1 MDNPFSYSDYVTGKA
16 FCNRDREQTDLI
28 YYAQNSQNVLVYS
41 HRRMG
46 KTSLVHQVTHQLKKA
61 KPTVKSVYIDLYG
74 SLDEN
79 DFIDAI
85 LTGLTQI
92 ESKLER
98 ILKQMAGLKVAGSID
113 PVTNLPTLSASIKP
127 REKPEYLDKA
137 LTILASY
144 SKKQKLL
151 VVFDEFQE
159 VAKYSEEGF
168 EKRLRKVIQG
178 HRNISY
184 IFSGSQKH
192 VLIEMFDSA
201 KRAFYKM
208 ARSYPLKNIEM
219 QHYVDWA
226 QKLFKKKSVNVD
238 KEIII
243 DIVERCDFQPMYIQ
257 QFLFD
262 LWRCDNVNLAALDE
276 IQQSII
282 SSQKGQFIVL
292 WDLLTLNQKKALRLL
307 AETGGEGI
315 YAAEQLQRVGFNSGS
330 VLQRALMSLVEKEIL
345 SKNGRF
351 EFHHRGA
358 GFKGAVGIGHFL
370 EGKTLNCRRFNFA
383 FFHPL

>member
-1 MDNPFSYSDYVTGKA
+1 MENPFSYSDYVTGEA
-16 FCNRDREQTDLI
+16 FCNRDKEQKDLI

-46 KTSLVHQVTHQLKKA
+46 KTSLVHQVIHRLKKV
-61 KPTVKSVYIDLYG
+61 KPAVKSVYIDLYG

-98 ILKQMAGLKVAGSID
+98 ILKQMAGLKVTGSID

-127 REKPEYLDKA
+127 REKPEYLEKA

-159 VAKYSEEGF
+159 VAKYSEGGF

-192 VLIEMFDSA
+192 ILIEMFDSA
-201 KRAFYKM
+201 RRAFFKM
-208 ARSYPLKNIEM
+208 ARSYPLANIEM

-243 DIVERCDFQPMYIQ
+243 DIIERCDYQPLYIQ

-262 LWRCDNVNLAALDE
+262 LWRCDTLNLAILDE
-276 IQQSII
+276 IQKSII
-282 SSQKGQFIVL
+282 ISQKNQFIAL
-292 WDLLTLNQKKALRLL
+292 WDLLTQNQKKTLRLL
-307 AETGGEGI
+307 VETGGKGI
-315 YAAEQLQRVGFNSGS
+315 YTAEQLQRVGFNSGS
-330 VLQRALMSLVEKEIL
+330 VLQRALMSLIEKEIL
-345 SKNGRF
+345 SKNRT
-351 EFHHRGA
+351 
-358 GFKGAVGIGHFL
+358 FKFQDAMFKKWIQSLF
-370 EGKTLNCRRFNFA
+370 
-383 FFHPL
+383 

>member
-1 MDNPFSYSDYVTGKA
+1 MKNPFSYSDYVTGEA
-16 FCNRDREQTDLI
+16 FCNRAQEQRDLI

-46 KTSLVHQVTHQLKKA
+46 KTSLVHQVMHQLKKA
-61 KPTVKSVYIDLYG
+61 RPTVKSVYIDLYG

-79 DFIDAI
+79 NFIDAI

-98 ILKQMAGLKVAGSID
+98 LLKQMSGLRVGGSID

-127 REKPEYLDKA
+127 REKPEYLEKA
-137 LTILASY
+137 LNILASY

-178 HRNISY
+178 HGNISY

-192 VLIEMFDSA
+192 ILIEMFDSA

-226 QKLFKKKSVNVD
+226 QKLFKKKSVKVD
-238 KEIII
+238 KEIIS
-243 DIVERCDFQPMYIQ
+243 DIVERCEYQPMYIQ

-262 LWRCDNVNLAALDE
+262 LWRSDTANLGALDE
-276 IQQSII
+276 IQKSII
-282 SSQKGQFIVL
+282 ISQKNQFMVL
-292 WDLLTLNQKKALRLL
+292 WDLLTQNQKKALWLV

-315 YAAEQLQRVGFNSGS
+315 YSAEQLQRVGFNSGS
-330 VLQRALMSLVEKEIL
+330 VLQRALISLVDKEIL
-345 SKNGRF
+345 SKNGTF
-351 EFHHRGA
+351 QFQDA
-358 GFKGAVGIGHFL
+358 MLKKWVQNL
-370 EGKTLNCRRFNFA
+370 S
-383 FFHPL
+383 

>member
-1 MDNPFSYSDYVTGKA
+1 MENPFSYSDYVTGEA
-16 FCNRDREQTDLI
+16 FCNRAAEQKDLI
-28 YYAQNSQNVLVYS
+28 YYAQNSQNVLIYS

-46 KTSLVHQVTHQLKKA
+46 KTSLVHQVIRRLKKA
-61 KPTVKSVYIDLYG
+61 KPKVNAIYIDLYG
-74 SLDEN
+74 TLGEN

-98 ILKQMAGLKVAGSID
+98 ILKQMAGLKVTGSID
-113 PVTNLPTLSASIKP
+113 PLTNLPTLSASTKP
-127 REKPEYLDKA
+127 REKPEYLEKA
-137 LTILASY
+137 LNLLASY
-144 SKKQKLL
+144 STNQKLL

-159 VAKYSEEGF
+159 VAKYSEAGF

-192 VLIEMFDSA
+192 ILIEMFDTA

-208 ARSYPLKNIEM
+208 ARSYPLEKIEIRD
-219 QHYVDWA
+219 YTDWA
-226 QKLFKKKSVNVD
+226 QKLFKKKNVTVD
-238 KEIII
+238 EQIII
-243 DIVERCDFQPMYIQ
+243 DIVERCDYQPMYIQ

-262 LWRCDNVNLAALDE
+262 LWRSDIIRLDVLEE
-276 IQQSII
+276 IQKSII
-282 SSQKGQFIVL
+282 TRQQNQFIVL

-307 AETGGEGI
+307 AETEGESI

-330 VLQRALMSLVEKEIL
+330 VLQRALLSLVEKEIL
-345 SKNGRF
+345 SKNATFQFQDVMLKKWVQR
-351 EFHHRGA
+351 
-358 GFKGAVGIGHFL
+358 L
-370 EGKTLNCRRFNFA
+370 S
-383 FFHPL
+383 

>member
-1 MDNPFSYSDYVTGKA
+1 MENPFSYSDYVTGAA
-16 FCNRDREQTDLI
+16 FCDRATEQKDLI

-46 KTSLVHQVTHQLKKA
+46 KTSLVHQVIRRLKNA
-61 KPTVKSVYIDLYG
+61 KPKVSSVYIDLYG
-74 SLDEN
+74 TLDEN

-92 ESKLER
+92 ESKLDR
-98 ILKQMAGLKVAGSID
+98 ILKQMAGLKVSGSID
-113 PVTNLPTLSASIKP
+113 PMTNLPTLSASIKP
-127 REKPEYLDKA
+127 REKPEYLEKA
-137 LTILASY
+137 LNLLASY
-144 SKKQKLL
+144 STKQKLL

-184 IFSGSQKH
+184 IFLGSQKH
-192 VLIEMFDSA
+192 ILIEMFDSA

-208 ARSYPLKNIEM
+208 ARSYPLQNIEIR
-219 QHYVDWA
+219 HYADWA
-226 QKLFKKKSVNVD
+226 QKLFKKKNVNVA
-238 KEIII
+238 KGIIT
-243 DIVERCDFQPMYIQ
+243 DIVERCDYQPVYIQ

-262 LWRCDNVNLAALDE
+262 LWRSTTVSLDVLDE
-276 IQQSII
+276 IEKSII
-282 SSQKGQFIVL
+282 TSQKNQFIVL
-292 WDLLTLNQKKALRLL
+292 WNLLTQNQKKALRLL
-307 AETGGEGI
+307 AETGGESI

-345 SKNGRF
+345 SQNGMLQF
-351 EFHHRGA
+351 QDA
-358 GFKGAVGIGHFL
+358 MLKKWVQSIS
-370 EGKTLNCRRFNFA
+370 
-383 FFHPL
+383 

>member
-1 MDNPFSYSDYVTGKA
+1 MENPFSYSDYVTGEA
-16 FCNRDREQTDLI
+16 FCNREKEQKDLI
-28 YYAQNSQNVLVYS
+28 YFAQNSQNVLLYS

-46 KTSLVHQVTHQLKKA
+46 KTSLVHQVIRTLKKA

-79 DFIDAI
+79 DFIDAV
-85 LTGLTQI
+85 LTGFIQI
-92 ESKLER
+92 ESKIER
-98 ILKQMAGLKVAGSID
+98 VLKQMAGLKVTGSID

-127 REKPEYLDKA
+127 REKPEYLEKA
-137 LTILASY
+137 LTILDSY
-144 SKKQKLL
+144 SKKKKLL

-168 EKRLRKVIQG
+168 EKRLRKIIQG
-178 HRNISY
+178 HQNISY

-192 VLIEMFDSA
+192 ILIEMFDSA

-219 QHYVDWA
+219 HHYTDWA
-226 QKLFKKKSVNVD
+226 QRLFKKKRVKID
-238 KEIII
+238 KDIII
-243 DIVERCDFQPMYIQ
+243 DIVERCAYQPIYIQ

-262 LWRCDNVNLAALDE
+262 LWRSETVNLSVLDE
-276 IQQSII
+276 IEKAIII
-282 SSQKGQFIVL
+282 SQKAQFIIL

-315 YAAEQLQRVGFNSGS
+315 YTAEQLQRVGFNSGS
-330 VLQRALMSLVEKEIL
+330 VLHRAIGSLVEKEIL
-345 SKNGRF
+345 AKNDTF
-351 EFHHRGA
+351 QFQDA
-358 GFKGAVGIGHFL
+358 MLKKWVKSL
-370 EGKTLNCRRFNFA
+370 S
-383 FFHPL
+383 

>member
-1 MDNPFSYSDYVTGKA
+1 VIHK
-16 FCNRDREQTDLI
+16 
-28 YYAQNSQNVLVYS
+28 
-41 HRRMG
+41 
-46 KTSLVHQVTHQLKKA
+46 LKKT
-61 KPTVKSVYIDLYG
+61 KPTVKSIYIDLYG

-79 DFIDAI
+79 NFIDAI
-85 LTGLTQI
+85 LTGLAQI

-98 ILKQMAGLKVAGSID
+98 LLNQMAGLKITGSID
-113 PVTNLPTLSASIKP
+113 PVTTLPTLSASIKP
-127 REKPEYLDKA
+127 REKPEYLEKA
-137 LTILASY
+137 LSILASY

-192 VLIEMFDSA
+192 ILIEMFDSA

-208 ARSYPLKNIEM
+208 ARSYPLENIEM

-226 QKLFKKKSVNVD
+226 RRLFKKKRVNVD

-243 DIVERCDFQPMYIQ
+243 DIVERCDYQPMYIQ

-262 LWRCDNVNLAALDE
+262 LWRSDTINLAALDE
-276 IQQSII
+276 IQKSII
-282 SSQKGQFIVL
+282 ISQKNQFVVL
-292 WDLLTLNQKKALRLL
+292 WDLLTQNQKKALWLL
-307 AETGGEGI
+307 VETEGEGI
-315 YAAEQLQRVGFNSGS
+315 YTAEQLQRVGFNSGS
-330 VLQRALMSLVEKEIL
+330 VLQRALTSLVEKEIL
-345 SKNGRF
+345 SKNGKF
-351 EFHHRGA
+351 QFQDA
-358 GFKGAVGIGHFL
+358 MFKKWVQNL
-370 EGKTLNCRRFNFA
+370 S
-383 FFHPL
+383 

>member
-1 MDNPFSYSDYVTGKA
+1 MENPFSYSDYVTGKA
-16 FCNRDREQTDLI
+16 FCNRDKEQKDLI

-46 KTSLVHQVTHQLKKA
+46 KTSLVHQVTHQLKKT

-79 DFIDAI
+79 NFIDAI

-192 VLIEMFDSA
+192 ILIEMFDSA

-208 ARSYPLKNIEM
+208 ARSYPLENIEM
-219 QHYVDWA
+219 NHYVDWA

-238 KEIII
+238 KKIII

-262 LWRCDNVNLAALDE
+262 LWRCDTVNLAALDE
-276 IQQSII
+276 IQKSII
-282 SSQKGQFIVL
+282 SSQKDQFIVL

-351 EFHHRGA
+351 EFQDTMLKKLVQR
-358 GFKGAVGIGHFL
+358 L
-370 EGKTLNCRRFNFA
+370 S
-383 FFHPL
+383 

>member
-1 MDNPFSYSDYVTGKA
+1 MENPFSYSDYVTGEA
-16 FCNRDREQTDLI
+16 FCNREKEQKDLI
-28 YYAQNSQNVLVYS
+28 YFAQNSQNVLLYS

-46 KTSLVHQVTHQLKKA
+46 KTSLLHQVIRALKKA
-61 KPTVKSVYIDLYG
+61 KPAVKSVYIDLYG

-113 PVTNLPTLSASIKP
+113 PVTSLPTLSASIKP
-127 REKPEYLDKA
+127 KERPEYLEKA
-137 LTILASY
+137 LIILASY

-192 VLIEMFDSA
+192 ILIEMFDSA

-208 ARSYPLKNIEM
+208 ARSYPLENIEI
-219 QHYVDWA
+219 QHYIDWA
-226 QKLFKKKSVNVD
+226 QKLFKKKGVTVD
-238 KEIII
+238 KDTII
-243 DIVERCDFQPMYIQ
+243 DIVERCDYQPMYIQ

-262 LWRCDNVNLAALDE
+262 LWRSETVNLAALDK
-276 IQQSII
+276 IQNSII
-282 SSQKGQFIVL
+282 SSQKDQFIVM
-292 WDLLTLNQKKALRLL
+292 WNLLTQNQKKALRLL
-307 AETGGEGI
+307 AETEGKGI

-345 SKNGRF
+345 AKNGTVQF
-351 EFHHRGA
+351 QDA
-358 GFKGAVGIGHFL
+358 MLKKWVDSL
-370 EGKTLNCRRFNFA
+370 S
-383 FFHPL
+383 

>member
-1 MDNPFSYSDYVTGKA
+1 MENPFSYSDYVTGEA
-16 FCNRDREQTDLI
+16 FCNRAKEKKDLI
-28 YYAQNSQNVLVYS
+28 YYAQNSQNVLLYS

-46 KTSLVHQVTHQLKKA
+46 KTSLVHQVIHQLKKA
-61 KPTVKSVYIDLYG
+61 KPTVKSVYTDLYG

-127 REKPEYLDKA
+127 REKPEYLEKA

-192 VLIEMFDSA
+192 ILIEMFDSA

-208 ARSYPLKNIEM
+208 ARSYPLENIEM
-219 QHYVDWA
+219 QHYVNWA
-226 QKLFKKKSVNVD
+226 QKLFIKKSVNVD

-243 DIVERCDFQPMYIQ
+243 DIVERCDYQPMYIQ

-262 LWRCDNVNLAALDE
+262 LWRSDTINLTALDE
-276 IQQSII
+276 IQKSIS
-282 SSQKGQFIVL
+282 SSQK
-292 WDLLTLNQKKALRLL
+292 
-307 AETGGEGI
+307 E
-315 YAAEQLQRVGFNSGS
+315 S
-330 VLQRALMSLVEKEIL
+330 
-345 SKNGRF
+345 
-351 EFHHRGA
+351 
-358 GFKGAVGIGHFL
+358 
-370 EGKTLNCRRFNFA
+370 
-383 FFHPL
+383 

>member
-1 MDNPFSYSDYVTGKA
+1 MYIHKLRIHLMRNERWFFMENPFSYSEYVTGEA
-16 FCNRDREQTDLI
+16 FCNRGAEQKDLI
-28 YYAQNSQNVLVYS
+28 YYAQNSQNVLIFS

-46 KTSLVHQVTHQLKKA
+46 KTSLLHQVIHRLKKS
-61 KPTVKSVYIDLYG
+61 KPKINSVYIDLYG
-74 SLDEN
+74 TLDEN

-98 ILKQMAGLKVAGSID
+98 ILKQMAGLKVTGSID
-113 PVTNLPTLSASIKP
+113 PLTNLPTLSASIKP
-127 REKPEYLDKA
+127 REKPEYLEKA
-137 LTILASY
+137 LNLLASY
-144 SKKQKLL
+144 STNQKLL

-159 VAKYSEEGF
+159 VAKYSEQGF

-192 VLIEMFDSA
+192 ILIEMFDTA

-208 ARSYPLKNIEM
+208 ARSYPLEKIEIRD
-219 QHYVDWA
+219 YTDWA
-226 QKLFKKKSVNVD
+226 QKLFKKKNVSVD

-243 DIVERCDFQPMYIQ
+243 DIVERCDYQPMYIQ

-262 LWRCDNVNLAALDE
+262 LWRSDIVSFDVLEE
-276 IQQSII
+276 IQKSII
-282 SSQKGQFIVL
+282 TRQKNQFIVL
-292 WDLLTLNQKKALRLL
+292 WDLLTQNQKKALRLL
-307 AETGGEGI
+307 VETEGESI

-330 VLQRALMSLVEKEIL
+330 VLQRALLSLVEKEIL
-345 SKNGRF
+345 SKNATF
-351 EFHHRGA
+351 QFQDA
-358 GFKGAVGIGHFL
+358 MLKIWVQSL
-370 EGKTLNCRRFNFA
+370 S
-383 FFHPL
+383 